1 MNKNLLIIVFFL
13 LLSSNVDAT
22 EKDITSI
29 DSLKKQYAECGKI
42 FEQEKQKCQE
52 SWSMKCFDYLISL
65 NHKTQDCYVNIAKK
79 MFTKFY
85 GQSEDKT
92 VKQMAEYI
100 NFMYEQYLFIYGDT
114 NFCKKNNCGISP
126 YLYSEYAA
134 TYAIKDYIF
143 KAMKIVDIR
152 Q

>member
-1 MNKNLLIIVFFL
+1 M
-13 LLSSNVDAT
+13 
-22 EKDITSI
+22 TSI
-29 DSLKKQYAECGKI
+29 DNLKEQYTECGKI

-65 NHKTQDCYVNIAKK
+65 NHKTQDCYIKIAKK

-85 GQSEDKT
+85 GQSEDRT
-92 VKQMAEYI
+92 VKQMTEYI
-100 NFMYEQYLFIYGDT
+100 NFMYEQYLFIYGNT

-134 TYAIKDYIF
+134 TYAVKDYIF
-143 KAMKIVDIR
+143 KAITAIDIR
-152 Q
+152 E